1 MRYLPHTPQEIAA
14 MLAVVGAGT
23 LDDLFAHI
31 PDECRRQAPL
41 NLQAPLSEWELD
53 RHMDGLAGTTAIQ
66 PGYMIFLGAGSYDH
80 HIPEVIK
87 QLLRRGE
94 FYTSY
99 TPYQPEVSQGTL
111 QAIYEYQTL
120 VTRLLG
126 MDVANASMY
135 DGASAL
141 AEALLMAL
149 RITKRRRVA
158 LSGVIHPHY
167 LQVVRTYLG
176 PAGYQILKLPCGPD
190 GRTDL
195 SALPS
200 DGELAAVAVQ
210 SPNFFGCVEDLQAVD
225 RSAHADP
232 KTLMVV
238 GFSEPLAFGL
248 YQAPGRL
255 GADIVCGEGQSL
267 GLPRSFGGPG
277 VGLFASRSQY
287 MRHMPGRLVGQT
299 VDSQGRRGFVLTLA
313 TREQHIRREKAT
325 SNICTNQGLCA
336 MAAAMYMAS
345 LGGTGFRRLARLNY
359 DKAAYLKNELRKA
372 GVDLPFDAPVF
383 NEFVI
388 RLKAD
393 SKKLYSQLIDK
404 KIIAGLALDKYY
416 PELEDHYLL
425 CVTET
430 STQADL
436 DILVK
441 EMTS

>member
-1 MRYLPHTPQEIAA
+1 MRYLPHTPQEVAA
-14 MLAVVGAGT
+14 MLSAVGAGA
-23 LDDLFAHI
+23 LEDLFAHI
-31 PDECRRQAPL
+31 PADCRRKEPL
-41 NLQAPLSEWELD
+41 NLQMPLSEWELD
-53 RHMDGLAGTTAIQ
+53 RYMDGLAATTAIQ

-80 HIPEVIK
+80 HIPEAIK

-120 VTRLLG
+120 VTRMLS
-126 MDVANASMY
+126 MEVANASMY

-149 RITKRRRVA
+149 RITKREKVA
-158 LSGVIHPHY
+158 LSGAIHPHY
-167 LQVVRTYLG
+167 LQVVQTYLG
-176 PAGYQILKLPCGPD
+176 PAGYQILRLPFGPD

-195 SALPS
+195 SVLPA
-200 DGELAAVAVQ
+200 DGEFAAVAVQ
-210 SPNFFGCVEDLQAVD
+210 SPNFFGCMEDLQAVD
-225 RSAHADP
+225 RAAHADP

-238 GFSEPLAFGL
+238 GFNEPLAFGL

-277 VGLFASRSQY
+277 VGLFACRKAY
-287 MRHMPGRLVGQT
+287 MRHMPGRLVGRT
-299 VDSQGRRGFVLTLA
+299 VDRQGSRGFVLTLA
-313 TREQHIRREKAT
+313 TREQHIRRAKAT

-336 MAAAMYMAS
+336 TAVGMYMAT
-345 LGGTGFRRLARLNY
+345 LGGTGFRKLARLNY
-359 DKAAYLKNELRKA
+359 DKAAYLRNELQKA
-372 GVDLPFDAPVF
+372 GVALPFGAPVF

-388 RLKAD
+388 HLKGD
-393 SKKLYSQLIDK
+393 SRRLYSQLIDK

-416 PELEDHYLL
+416 PELENRYLL

-430 STQADL
+430 SSKADL